1 MAGSV
6 LFGVLFVIVLLLVV
20 AGIASPGWLIP
31 VFVVG
36 VGLLVLIPVL
46 GRLRGSSIAQPDG
59 GPSGVP
65 TTREA
70 AYEPVQDPRDRGS
83 T

>member
-6 LFGVLFVIVLLLVV
+6 LFGVLFVVVLLLVLV
-20 AGIASPGWLIP
+20 GIASPAWLVP
-31 VFVVG
+31 LGVVG
-36 VGLLVLIPVL
+36 VGLLVLVPLL